1 MNMKIV
7 NVLIILGGA
16 LVILVRW
23 SFFSLPETLGDNWVF
38 YEMLP
43 FYVLN
48 TVAVLL
54 FVNCLVRIKRD
65 GENLKHTEYEKWTIV
80 DLGVLTMIGTMMS
93 VSLGSQSNL
102 FDLFYLGKFNDTH
115 LWTIVFLCFYF
126 FIILP
131 KLKLRYE
138 SLAKK
143 GETRKVNKEESDL
156 IVLNLRD

>member
-1 MNMKIV
+1 MKIV
-7 NVLIILGGA
+7 NMLIILGGA
-16 LVILVRW
+16 LVILVRL
-23 SFFSLPETLGDNWVF
+23 SFFSLPETLGENWVF

-65 GENLKHTEYEKWTIV
+65 GENLKHTEYKKRAIV
-80 DLGVLTMIGTMMS
+80 DLVGVLTMIGTMIGMP
-93 VSLGSQSNL
+93 LGSQSNL
-102 FDLFYLGKFNDTH
+102 SDLFYLGKFNGTH
-115 LWTIVFLCFYF
+115 LWTIALLCFYF

-143 GETRKVNKEESDL
+143 GETREVNKEGSDL